1 MTVVTSIAYGSFEA
15 IVTPT
20 PAPLTATFIVAAG
33 RGGDKNNTYSVGGLG
48 SKVTLRVPVGADKQY
63 VLIPGADGDNDDGE
77 SYIAPGE
84 DGGNGSG
91 FTGAEDGGTGG
102 GGSALENPDGKVI
115 AGAGGGGG
123 AGGDAGSDTGD
134 DGGNGGTGGGIT
146 SPADINAPG
155 GQGGDGELETSPG
168 TVEDGDPGTADI
180 DSTFGTVLQYG
191 TNYGNG
197 FVEYNDTVQDPSV
210 RVTQKTSDTATIKWD
225 YGPHA
230 REYRVRYKESSNST
244 WNTAATYFPSV
255 SDIGTTKMRQIAGLK
270 SATLYDFEVRG
281 QHGGSSFTSTTSTKT
296 KSGVAVQQNGQFV
309 YKPVKYYN
317 GSSQVQVYAINVYEN
332 GQWRRI

>member
-1 MTVVTSIAYGSFEA
+1 MTVVTSTDYTGSVY
-15 IVTPT
+15 VTTPN
-20 PAPLTATFIVAAG
+20 PAPLTVTFTVAAG
-33 RGGDKNNTYSVGGLG
+33 RGGDKDNTYSVGGLG
-48 SKVTLRVPVGADKQY
+48 SNVEMRVPVGPGENY
-63 VLIPGADGDNDDGE
+63 ELIAGADGDNGGN
-77 SYIAPGE
+77 SSIAPGQA
-84 DGGNGSG
+84 GGSGDG
-91 FTGAEDGGTGG
+91 FTGAEDGGRGG
-102 GGSALENPDGKVI
+102 GGSALKNDNGTII
-115 AGAGGGGG
+115 AAAGGGGG

-180 DSTFGTVLQYG
+180 DSTFGTVLQYR

-197 FVEYNDTVQDPSV
+197 FVEYNNTVQDPSV

-230 REYRVRYKESSNST
+230 SEYRVRYKESSNST
-244 WNTAATYFPSV
+244 WNTADTYYPSI
-255 SDIGTTKMRQIAGLK
+255 SGIGTTQSRQITGLK
-270 SATLYDFEVRG
+270 SGTLYDFEVRG
-281 QHGGSSFTSTTSTKT
+281 QHGGDSFTSTTSTKT

-317 GSSQVQVYAINVYEN
+317 GSSQVQVYAINVYKN
-332 GQWRRI
+332 GQWQRI